1 MLLWRIS
8 NYADLIGTGGL
19 LFPGRWHSAGR
30 PIVYLAESPAGALVE
45 ILVHLDRD
53 NLPDRFQLIGVETG
67 DMTIEQAPPLIAGW
81 ENDVRLSRAAGDE
94 WRGAGRT
101 AALRAP
107 SSAQDGTPSSAGSVS
122 AITARSS
129 STVAQ
134 RSAPESSTVQVARE
148 ICDRTPGTVSV
159 PAPTVSFDSPAI
171 RGPAPPS

>member
-94 WRGAGRT
+94 WLGAGRT

-107 SSAQDGTPSSAGSVS
+107 S
-122 AITARSS
+122 AILPHSWNVLLNPQHS
-129 STVAQ
+129 
-134 RSAPESSTVQVARE
+134 
-148 ICDRTPGTVSV
+148 
-159 PAPTVSFDSPAI
+159 
-171 RGPAPPS
+171 